1 VPHCQELLV
10 KKIMQTSTEKNS
22 DNFSLM
28 NKHILLGVS
37 GSIAAY
43 KAAELV
49 RRLKE
54 GGADVRVVLSQG
66 GAEFV
71 TIDDLEWATDMF
83 RHVLRSSRR
92 GTE

>member
-1 VPHCQELLV
+1 MH
-10 KKIMQTSTEKNS
+10 TS
-22 DNFSLM
+22 DNLANASLA
-28 NKHILLGVS
+28 NKRILLGVS

-71 TIDDLEWATDMF
+71 TPLTFQALSGLPVHQCLSPTD
-83 RHVLRSSRR
+83 RQ
-92 GTE
+92 